1 MSCYSGRLDLYR
13 ELLVE
18 LKSSMEDVTRSVR
31 QDHNLKKVHLKYHAK
46 RGYHLTAPH
55 METDRSSLP
64 PGFTLLDSGTYK
76 ISFTTPE
83 LENLSIRFEEALTEI
98 WTMTAVEV
106 GSTIEKVLQKEALM
120 ALYGLCDYVA
130 LLDVLTSFVNYA
142 AFTPVDMALP
152 RFYAEGP
159 LILKRAHHPLLL
171 HTNPETSVPNS
182 TSMCLASNVHIITG
196 QNQAGKST
204 FIRMVGANV
213 VLAHIG
219 CFVPAEAM
227 VLPIMNRI
235 CARLNNNQD
244 MTQCASHFS
253 REMRELATIQK
264 VIPKPLRMSDDGRYQ
279 DIWNANAPSSTSV
292 PAAVGS
298 ASTVEDS
305 SKMKLVLIDELGRA
319 TSATYGF
326 AIAWAVLED
335 LAHTPS
341 IYSLFTTHFHGL
353 TALTTLRPTI
363 QAFYCEAMVER
374 PPSSAVSSRQ
384 GTEPL
389 VNGQVKFTYKLVG
402 GTLEDTWYGLE
413 TARQAGFPTE
423 VTDEAGQLKNQVPA
437 SSIVSATDFL
447 LKHVMVTNEQ
457 KVELKQL
464 MRAARFYRHKILIEY
479 SGMPNDRKQELLEQ
493 LKQRFSQPAT
503 ESASRTGSRNP
514 SSSRGSKP
522 NAAGNRG
529 GHVVGGAS
537 AGLND

>member
-1 MSCYSGRLDLYR
+1 
-13 ELLVE
+13 
-18 LKSSMEDVTRSVR
+18 MEDVTRSVR
-31 QDHNLKKVHLKYHAK
+31 QDHNLKKVLLKYQDK
-46 RGYHLTAPH
+46 RGYYLTAPH
-55 METDRSSLP
+55 MEIDRSSLP
-64 PGFTLLDSGTYK
+64 PEFTLLDSGAYK

-106 GSTIEKVLQKEALM
+106 GSVIEKVLHKEALM

-142 AFTPVDMALP
+142 ALTPVDMTLP

-171 HTNPETSVPNS
+171 HANPETSVPNS
-182 TSMCLASNVHIITG
+182 MFMCLASNVHIITG

-204 FIRMVGANV
+204 FIRMVGADV

-235 CARLNNNQD
+235 CARLNSNQD

-253 REMRELATIQK
+253 REMRDLATIQK
-264 VIPKPLRMSDDGRYQ
+264 VIPKPLCMSNDDRHQ
-279 DIWNANAPSSTSV
+279 DIWTGNAPDSTIV
-292 PAAVGS
+292 PTTTGS
-298 ASTVEDS
+298 ASTVTDS

-319 TSATYGF
+319 TSATHGF

-335 LAHTPS
+335 LARTPGV
-341 IYSLFTTHFHGL
+341 YSLFTTHFHGL
-353 TALTTLRPTI
+353 TALTTLCPMV
-363 QAFYCEAMVER
+363 QAFYCEAMVGR
-374 PPSSAVSSRQ
+374 PASRAAAPGQ
-384 GTEPL
+384 GTGTE

-423 VTDEAGQLKNQVPA
+423 VTDEAEQLKTQVPA
-437 SSIVSATDFL
+437 SSVMSAKDFIRR
-447 LKHVMVTNEQ
+447 HVMVTS
-457 KVELKQL
+457 ELKGELKHL
-464 MRAARFYRHKILIEY
+464 MRAARFYRHKILLEY
-479 SGMPNDRKQELLEQ
+479 SGLPTDRKQELLEQ
-493 LKQRFSQPAT
+493 LQQQFAQPAT
-503 ESASRTGSRNP
+503 ESVSRSGSRNA
-514 SSSRGSKP
+514 SSSRGSRP
-522 NAAGNRG
+522 NPAGSRSGDVN
-529 GHVVGGAS
+529 GGA
-537 AGLND
+537 GTGVGD